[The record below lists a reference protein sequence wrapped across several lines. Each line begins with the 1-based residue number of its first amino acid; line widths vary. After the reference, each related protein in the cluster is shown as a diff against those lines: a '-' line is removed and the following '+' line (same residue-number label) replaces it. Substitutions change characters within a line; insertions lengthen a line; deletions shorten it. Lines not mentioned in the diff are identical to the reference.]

1 MAILEFNHTPKVD
14 TVPMRYAQSKR
25 IRPTLNARQRIMK
38 RLFDITVSSIVL
50 FLALPVMVMVS
61 IAIMIYDPGPIL
73 FKQSRVGEGGKLFK
87 IYKFRSMIINA
98 DAMLEKYAIKDENG
112 NMIHKHKD
120 DKRVTPIGRLIR
132 KTSLDELPQLVNV
145 IKGDMSLVGPRPEL
159 PKIVTGYENWQYAR
173 FSVPQGITGWWQVTG
188 RSEKPCHLNTDAD
201 VHYIKQ
207 YSLLMDIKIMLMTVP
222 ALLKGKGAF

>member
-1 MAILEFNHTPKVD
+1 MAILEFNNTPKVD
-14 TVPMRYAQSKR
+14 TVPMRHAQSKR
-25 IRPTLNARQRIMK
+25 IHQTLTTRQRIMK

-50 FLALPVMVMVS
+50 FLAFPVMVMVS

-87 IYKFRSMIINA
+87 IYKFRSMVINA

-112 NMIHKHKD
+112 NMIHKHAND
-120 DKRVTPIGRLIR
+120 PRVTPIGRLIR

-159 PKIVTGYENWQYAR
+159 PKIVNGYENWQYER

-207 YSLLMDIKIMLMTVP
+207 YSLWMDIKIMLMTVP

>member
-1 MAILEFNHTPKVD
+1 MAILEFNNTPKVD
-14 TVPMRYAQSKR
+14 TVPMRHAQSKR
-25 IRPTLNARQRIMK
+25 IHQTLTTRQRIMK

-50 FLALPVMVMVS
+50 FLAFPVMVMVS

-112 NMIHKHKD
+112 NMIHKHAND
-120 DKRVTPIGRLIR
+120 PRVTPIGRLIR

-159 PKIVTGYENWQYAR
+159 PKIVSGYENWQYER

-207 YSLLMDIKIMLMTVP
+207 YSLWMDIKIMLMTVP